1 MERVSSMWS
10 DSLRSWYG
18 LNQNR
23 VRAALVVLSVI
34 LVIYLLCLILRALFF
49 ASPVVFAEVN
59 FQRPAG
65 ANVQWNWYAGA
76 AEPEEEVEEE
86 DIADASISA
95 ELFGVVIAGEDSIAT
110 LTVSRKPAQ
119 VYRIGDEL
127 DRNVTLEEIE
137 PNRVVISQNGTRRQI
152 LLNDITG
159 GAQDSSDK
167 ESLIRVNDEPA
178 PARAGF
184 SLPGVGSTTPI
195 RVEGGGTGLRLSG
208 VSEDIGDLADLR
220 ENDVVLDIN
229 GTPVADLFTNPLL
242 WQQFSQETNLPMTVL
257 RDGNQEEVYV
267 NAASLFE
274 RIIPQLDAG
283 LIQ

>member
-1 MERVSSMWS
+1 M
-10 DSLRSWYG
+10 
-18 LNQNR
+18 
-23 VRAALVVLSVI
+23 
-34 LVIYLLCLILRALFF
+34 
-49 ASPVVFAEVN
+49 VFAEVN

-65 ANVQWNWYAGA
+65 ANVQWSWYAGA

-86 DIADASISA
+86 DIVDASISA

-159 GAQDSSDK
+159 GAQDSSDE

-178 PARAGF
+178 PATAGF